1 MKKIYLKL
9 LFSLLFIIGATSHIQ
24 AQTTETFSNAKDL
37 GGNQKYTDGS
47 FTGVNN
53 IVWSWTACQDGA
65 QQNEPYTIDG
75 VTPILRHPSSKMSA
89 TIQGGISSFSLQ
101 YKRAYTGTSASR
113 IIEVYINGELVG
125 SGEECK
131 NDTELRILTV
141 SNLTIAGEFSLEI
154 KLKGSGTKNAQ
165 TCIDNFTWNS
175 YSVDLSKPAI
185 SVTDGLNINFGIIE
199 TIGTSSETQTITVEG
214 TKLTD
219 AITAT
224 LSDKTNFSC
233 TGDLTNEGGNLSVT
247 YTPSELGEHTA
258 TITLSSTGAEDV
270 IINLKGECKKLT
282 AATIEE
288 LRTFDADNTTEYSL
302 SGNAIVT
309 LAASDDKNG
318 INDYYLRHAKY
329 VQDATGAILIDD
341 ANQTITGNYTA
352 GDQIS
357 GLKGTLQSYN
367 GMLQLIPTVDA
378 TKGTSGNTV
387 NPIERTLETISVND
401 QGKLVKLKNVTIQDV
416 DGGNGKIA
424 FGGES
429 GKSGVTYNFVEGTQA
444 VLRIQY
450 PDLAII
456 GTEIPA
462 TAQNI
467 TGVVLVYNS
476 DIQIVPISIIDS
488 ELDGVKAAT
497 TDDNIAIY
505 SSNGKIYVNAIG
517 GEKIELFNITGQ
529 KVAEKVAVSGINI
542 LDAVYD
548 ITLVKVGSKVVKVVK

>member
-1 MKKIYLKL
+1 
-9 LFSLLFIIGATSHIQ
+9 
-24 AQTTETFSNAKDL
+24 
-37 GGNQKYTDGS
+37 
-47 FTGVNN
+47 
-53 IVWSWTACQDGA
+53 
-65 QQNEPYTIDG
+65 
-75 VTPILRHPSSKMSA
+75 KMSA

>member
-1 MKKIYLKL
+1 MKKIYS
-9 LFSLLFIIGATSHIQ
+9 LFALITLVLVGFTQVGY
-24 AQTTETFSNAKDL
+24 AQGKETFETITKENTSYA
-37 GGNQKYTDGS
+37 DGE
-47 FTGVNN
+47 FTGDNN
-53 IVWSWTACQDGA
+53 VIWTYTGA
-65 QQNEPYTIDG
+65 SFQKKINESMAI
-75 VTPILRHPSSKMSA
+75 ILRNRYDDGTLTSSK
-89 TIQGGISSFSLQ
+89 IPGGCKSISFDYAFPFSES
-101 YKRAYTGTSASR
+101 GGASYS
-113 IIEVYINGELVG
+113 IYINETKVG
-125 SGEECK
+125 TLDIETYNSEPLKFSVDNINISGDIVIKITADKKLSSNK
-131 NDTELRILTV
+131 NRI
-141 SNLTIAGEFSLEI
+141 A
-154 KLKGSGTKNAQ
+154 
-165 TCIDNFTWNS
+165 IDNIEWTGFTADPS
-175 YSVDLSKPAI
+175 QPI
-185 SVTDGLNINFGIIE
+185 ITVTSGLNINFGTIE
-199 TIGTSSETQTITVEG
+199 TGTTSEAQTITIEG
-214 TKLTD
+214 TKLTE

-329 VQDATGAILIDD
+329 IQDATGAILIDD

-429 GKSGVTYNFVEGTQA
+429 GKSGVTYNFAEGTQA

-476 DIQIVPISIIDS
+476 DIQIVPISIIDA

-497 TDDNIAIY
+497 TDDNITIY

-529 KVAEKVAVSGINI
+529 KVAEKVAVSGINV

>member
-154 KLKGSGTKNAQ
+154 KLKGSGKKNAQ

>member
-175 YSVDLSKPAI
+175 YSVDPSKPAI

-497 TDDNIAIY
+497 TDDNITIY

-529 KVAEKVAVSGINI
+529 KVAEKVAVSGINV

>member
-1 MKKIYLKL
+1 M
-9 LFSLLFIIGATSHIQ
+9 
-24 AQTTETFSNAKDL
+24 
-37 GGNQKYTDGS
+37 
-47 FTGVNN
+47 
-53 IVWSWTACQDGA
+53 
-65 QQNEPYTIDG
+65 
-75 VTPILRHPSSKMSA
+75 
-89 TIQGGISSFSLQ
+89 
-101 YKRAYTGTSASR
+101 
-113 IIEVYINGELVG
+113 
-125 SGEECK
+125 
-131 NDTELRILTV
+131 
-141 SNLTIAGEFSLEI
+141 
-154 KLKGSGTKNAQ
+154 
-165 TCIDNFTWNS
+165 
-175 YSVDLSKPAI
+175 
-185 SVTDGLNINFGIIE
+185 
-199 TIGTSSETQTITVEG
+199 
-214 TKLTD
+214 
-219 AITAT
+219 
-224 LSDKTNFSC
+224 
-233 TGDLTNEGGNLSVT
+233 TNEGGNLSVT

-302 SGNAIVT
+302 SGNAVVT

-318 INDYYLRHAKY
+318 INDYYLRHVKY
-329 VQDATGAILIDD
+329 IQDATGAILIDD

-357 GLKGTLQSYN
+357 GLKGTLQLYN
-367 GMLQLIPTVDA
+367 GMLQLIPSADA

-387 NPIERTLETISVND
+387 NPIERTLETISAAD
-401 QGKLVKLKNVTIQDV
+401 QGKLIKLKNVTIQDV

-429 GKSGVTYNFVEGTQA
+429 GKSGVTYNFAEGTQA

-476 DIQIVPISIIDS
+476 DIQIVPISIIDA

-497 TDDNIAIY
+497 TDDNITIY

-529 KVAEKVAVSGINI
+529 KVAEKVAVSGINV